1 MEILW
6 RQSSS
11 LGTWNLDQEASQKEE
26 RRGPWFRPSAGPVG
40 KKVSPVTHEEVEDA
54 TVRFLAQGGVIE
66 QLPDLWN
73 AIREVDVRFQ
83 LNTGIKTARG
93 IKTAGHP

>member
-1 MEILW
+1 METTTGHGYVEPGS
-6 RQSSS
+6 RSQSERRKRR
-11 LGTWNLDQEASQKEE
+11 TLDQTFS
-26 RRGPWFRPSAGPVG
+26 RTRG

-54 TVRFLAQGGVIE
+54 TSRFLAQGGVIE

-83 LNTGIKTARG
+83 L
-93 IKTAGHP
+93 

>member
-1 MEILW
+1 METVIKSGYVEPGS
-6 RQSSS
+6 RSQSERRKRM
-11 LGTWNLDQEASQKEE
+11 TLDQTFS
-26 RRGPWFRPSAGPVG
+26 RTRG

-54 TVRFLAQGGVIE
+54 TARFLAQGGVIE

-83 LNTGIKTARG
+83 L
-93 IKTAGHP
+93 